1 MNRNKQGFVFDLEN
15 WVYNN
20 LSVVSEEINKGNI
33 VNNLNSNIISS
44 LKQRKSRI
52 NALRIWKL
60 FVIES
65 YLSDLK

>member
-1 MNRNKQGFVFDLEN
+1 M
-15 WVYNN
+15 
-20 LSVVSEEINKGNI
+20 SVVSEEINKNI

-60 FVIES
+60 FVLS
-65 YLSDLK
+65 YLSDLKYEKLFKNIKDNTQVNFKVQFS

>member
-1 MNRNKQGFVFDLEN
+1 MIQKLAH
-15 WVYNN
+15 NN